1 MSGRR
6 RVAIGAGGAVVLLAA
21 LDAYVV
27 TTILVP
33 VVKDLGIPVNR
44 LERVTPVLTGFL
56 LGYVAA
62 MPLLGQLSDRFG
74 RRPVLQA
81 CLVFFAAGSVVT
93 ALAHGVP
100 VLTAGRVVQG
110 VAGGALLPVT
120 MALAGDLWEERQR
133 PVVLGAVGAAQEL
146 GSVLGP
152 LYGAGIAAA
161 LDWRAIFWINLP
173 LVAVAMAAVQVA
185 VPGGRGSGPEMSEAN
200 RGVWGVGPPQGA
212 EMSEANRG
220 VWGVDPPQSA
230 RMSEANRGVRGV
242 VPPREA
248 RPGVDVVGGL
258 LLALGLGLLVAAV
271 YNPEPQEAAL
281 PPWGLP
287 ALGAGAAV
295 LAVFVLWEIRSRTR
309 LLDLSGVRRGPL
321 LATLGVSLLSG
332 AALMV
337 TLVDV
342 VLVAQTVLHKDATD
356 GALLLT
362 RFLVA
367 LPVAAVAGGLV
378 ARRVGERWPMVVGM
392 AVSAGGYLLI
402 AGWPADLAGAS
413 YGPLPRMDVDLVVT
427 GLGLGLVIAPVS
439 SAVLAFVPA
448 ARHGVASAAVV
459 VARMMGMLL
468 GISALTAWGFHRF
481 HALTADLKPPLPFL
495 MSKGEFA
502 KQMKVYEAAL
512 QDALRTEYRE
522 IFWITAGMCLLGA
535 LLALAAG
542 TGRDAR
548 SEAPA
553 AARIRSSAP
562 HNGPETGD
570 DSATG
575 DVPINERGNI
585 LGKDG

>member
-1 MSGRR
+1 MRVRR

-27 TTILVP
+27 TTVLVP
-33 VVKDLGIPVNR
+33 MVKDVGIPINR

-74 RRPVLQA
+74 RRPLLQA

-93 ALAHGVP
+93 ALAQDVP
-100 VLTAGRVVQG
+100 VLTAGRAVQG

-152 LYGAGIAAA
+152 LYGAGVAAA
-161 LDWRAIFWINLP
+161 LGWRAIFWINVP
-173 LVAVAMAAVQVA
+173 LVAAAMIAVQAA
-185 VPGGRGSGPEMSEAN
+185 VPGGRREGP
-200 RGVWGVGPPQGA
+200 
-212 EMSEANRG
+212 
-220 VWGVDPPQSA
+220 
-230 RMSEANRGVRGV
+230 
-242 VPPREA
+242 

-271 YNPEPQEAAL
+271 YNPEPEESAL
-281 PPWGLP
+281 PPWGP
-287 ALGAGAAV
+287 PVLGAGAAV
-295 LAVFVLWEIRSRTR
+295 LAVFVLWEVRARTR

-342 VLVAQTVLHKDATD
+342 VLVAQTVLDKDAAE

-378 ARRVGERWPMVVGM
+378 ARRVGERWPMAAGM

-402 AGWPADLAGAS
+402 AGWPADLADAS

-468 GISALTAWGFHRF
+468 GVSALSAWGFYRF
-481 HALTADLKPPLPFL
+481 HALTAELKPPLPFL
-495 MSKGEFA
+495 MSKREFA
-502 KQMKVYEAAL
+502 RQMEVYNAAL
-512 QDALRTEYRE
+512 QEALRTEYQE
-522 IFWITAGMCLLGA
+522 IFWITAGMCALGA
-535 LLALAAG
+535 LLALAVGARRPAG
-542 TGRDAR
+542 PDDD
-548 SEAPA
+548 P
-553 AARIRSSAP
+553 IRSSTRHMGRDP
-562 HNGPETGD
+562 GN
-570 DSATG
+570 DSASG
-575 DVPINERGNI
+575 DVPINELGNI
-585 LGKDG
+585 LGKEG